1 MSDVVERAKADME
14 LWGRTPCVEIEVLTG
29 MTAAED
35 AYRRAPETVAELVA
49 EVERLRAEK
58 LGLEI
63 SESNLLVELR
73 NEVERLRPRVIETVE
88 QLDALPHES
97 VVLLHGPN
105 GGAIQKRYG
114 TWHWANDDGDDSW
127 SSELASFLPARVLYT
142 PEDK

>member
-88 QLDALPHES
+88 QLDALPEGS
-97 VVLLHGPN
+97 IVEAVIGVPEV
-105 GGAIQKRYG
+105 K
-114 TWHWANDDGDDSW
+114 WDGCWYAMTADAFEPD
-127 SSELASFLPARVLYT
+127 LPAHVLYI
-142 PEDK
+142 PEFGK

>member
-1 MSDVVERAKADME
+1 MMFVERAKADME
-14 LWGRTPCVEIEVLTG
+14 LWDRTPCVEIEVLTG

-88 QLDALPHES
+88 QLDALPEGS
-97 VVLLHGPN
+97 IVEAVIGVPEV
-105 GGAIQKRYG
+105 K
-114 TWHWANDDGDDSW
+114 WDGCWYAMTADAFEPD
-127 SSELASFLPARVLYT
+127 LPAHVLYI
-142 PEDK
+142 PEVGK